1 MKWINII
8 NMTNVLFYVN
18 DKDTSLFIDNIKYVF
33 TKWENVLNPLLPS
46 KKLSI
51 ANVMT
56 VRLVTAFE

>member
-1 MKWINII
+1 
-8 NMTNVLFYVN
+8 MTNVFYVN